1 MQEEHKDLEAR
12 ESTESSLEFNSS
24 ANQSENS
31 PQQPVQPEMAPLKQ
45 RPLDRLRHKL
55 SEQWSIYVPVF
66 VVLVLAL
73 IIGAVLIY
81 RHQNNTNKT
90 NLNQQTLSAS
100 QLNSLASANNTI
112 GNSNQV
118 LTVQS
123 SAIFSGQVLVRGQL
137 QVAGQLQISQLA
149 VNKNL
154 SIAGN
159 GSIQGTL
166 TVQNSLTV
174 NGGGTFAGPLSTPQL
189 TASSLQLNGDLT
201 LAHHLLTNGSIPGH
215 SSGSAVGSG
224 GTTSV
229 NGSDTAG
236 TITINTGGGSVAGCY
251 ITVNFST
258 AFGSTPHVLLTPV
271 GASSAG
277 LSYYVNR
284 TNTNFSVCST
294 STPQSANTYVFD
306 YFVID

>member
-24 ANQSENS
+24 NDQGENS
-31 PQQPVQPEMAPLKQ
+31 TQQPVQPEMSSLKQ
-45 RPLDRLRHKL
+45 RPLARLRRKL

-66 VVLVLAL
+66 VVLVVAL
-73 IIGAVLIY
+73 IIGAVLLY
-81 RHQNNTNKT
+81 RHQNNSNKD

-100 QLNSLASANNTI
+100 QLNSLASADNTI

-137 QVAGQLQISQLA
+137 QVAGPLQISQLA
-149 VNKNL
+149 VNKDL

-166 TVQNSLTV
+166 TVQNDLTV
-174 NGGGTFAGPLSTPQL
+174 NGSGSFAGPLSTPQL
-189 TASSLQLNGDLT
+189 TATSLQLNGNLT
-201 LAHHLLTNGSIPGH
+201 LAHHLLTNGSIPSH
-215 SSGSAVGSG
+215 STGSAIGSG

-236 TITINTGGGSVAGCY
+236 TITINTGGGSTAGCF
-251 ITVNFST
+251 ITVSFS
-258 AFGSTPHVLLTPV
+258 APFSGTPHVLLTPV
-271 GASSAG
+271 GASSASI
-277 LSYYVNR
+277 SYYINR
-284 TNTNFSVCST
+284 SSTSFSVCSAN
-294 STPQSANTYVFD
+294 TPQPANTYVFD
-306 YFVID
+306 YFVIE